1 MNFRLIDVGLLPI
14 INDLVAKKA
23 LIDKGYPEGDVN
35 KGSKAIADDIQPDD
49 LPLFYMLVGAEKYLG
64 FAMKRRDYKYITS
77 ALNVA
82 KSMLLV
88 SVASLD
94 KDANLLNTPSATYDL
109 EKGMQGAKEHDP
121 ADLITKITVRVLYT

>member
-1 MNFRLIDVGLLPI
+1 
-14 INDLVAKKA
+14 
-23 LIDKGYPEGDVN
+23 
-35 KGSKAIADDIQPDD
+35 
-49 LPLFYMLVGAEKYLG
+49 MLVGAEKYLG

-94 KDANLLNTPSATYDL
+94 KDANLLNTPSATCRS
-109 EKGMQGAKEHDP
+109 G
-121 ADLITKITVRVLYT
+121 